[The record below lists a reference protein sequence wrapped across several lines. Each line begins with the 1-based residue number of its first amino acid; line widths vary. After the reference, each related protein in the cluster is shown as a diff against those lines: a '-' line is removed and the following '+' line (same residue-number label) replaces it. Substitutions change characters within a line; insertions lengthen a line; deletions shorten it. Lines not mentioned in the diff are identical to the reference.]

1 VDNLSWRWV
10 FYVNLPIGLI
20 SLLVTALALPET
32 AVPRRARLDW
42 LGAALITLATSALVL
57 LTSLGG
63 NTFAWSSPYIVGL
76 AVIAVLG
83 SIAFVLVE
91 QRAEEPLLA
100 PRFFKESV
108 FAISSALSF
117 IIGAIMLGSLNYL
130 PTFMQNA
137 KGDSATQSGLQLLP
151 LMAGLLLS
159 STASGQLVSRT
170 GRYRVFPIASMA
182 VTIIGLFLM
191 STMAVG
197 TPSWLVAVYLFVFG
211 LGLGLGLQVLTVAVQ
226 NVVARG
232 DLGAATSGV
241 NFFRS
246 IGSVIGV
253 AVFGAIYTNTLT
265 ADAGAVGAAP
275 DAYAAAIHNV
285 FIAALPIAAV
295 AFVLSWFL
303 KEVPL
308 RSASDEAN
316 IVQTLGEPST
326 TIRRA
331 A

>member
-1 VDNLSWRWV
+1 
-10 FYVNLPIGLI
+10 
-20 SLLVTALALPET
+20 
-32 AVPRRARLDW
+32 
-42 LGAALITLATSALVL
+42 
-57 LTSLGG
+57 
-63 NTFAWSSPYIVGL
+63 
-76 AVIAVLG
+76 
-83 SIAFVLVE
+83 
-91 QRAEEPLLA
+91 
-100 PRFFKESV
+100 
-108 FAISSALSF
+108 
-117 IIGAIMLGSLNYL
+117 
-130 PTFMQNA
+130 
-137 KGDSATQSGLQLLP
+137 
-151 LMAGLLLS
+151 
-159 STASGQLVSRT
+159 
-170 GRYRVFPIASMA
+170 
-182 VTIIGLFLM
+182 
-191 STMAVG
+191 
-197 TPSWLVAVYLFVFG
+197 
-211 LGLGLGLQVLTVAVQ
+211 VQ